1 MESLPVVAQVL
12 IFVGAAAIVWIAGT
26 TLSHTTDVLSARLG
40 IGQAVGGVILLAI
53 ATNLPEIAIT
63 ASAAVAHNL
72 SIAVGN
78 ILGGIAIQTVVL
90 ALLDAVGFPKGS
102 KPLTYQSASLVLVL
116 EGALVVAML
125 VLVVI
130 GTQLSSSVIAFR
142 LTPPVFLLALV
153 WVVGVWLLSRAD
165 KGLPWHADGE
175 APDGQP
181 EPRGHSQGK
190 KEAKATERGHRTSRV
205 AGAFGVAA
213 AATLAGGVLLEQSG
227 NGIAG
232 HLGMNGAVFGATFLA
247 GATALPEMSTGLTS
261 VRMADYQLA
270 VSDIFGGNAFLPV
283 LFLLATALS
292 GEAVLPAAHRTDI
305 YLTSLGALLT
315 AIYIWG
321 LIARPQRRIL
331 RMGIDSLL
339 VVIAYVI
346 GIVGL
351 FAVARG

>member
-1 MESLPVVAQVL
+1 LESLPVVAQVL
-12 IFVGAAAIVWIAGT
+12 IFVGAAAIVWIAGIA
-26 TLSHTTDVLSARLG
+26 LSHTTDVLSVRLG

-63 ASAAVAHNL
+63 ASAAVGRNL
-72 SIAVGN
+72 EIAVGN

-90 ALLDAVGFPKGS
+90 AVLDAVGLPKGS
-102 KPLTYQSASLVLVL
+102 RPLTYQAASLVLVL

-142 LTPPVFLLALV
+142 VTPPVFLLAIG

-165 KGLPWHADGE
+165 KGLPWHAEGE

-181 EPRGHSQGK
+181 EPRGHSMAK
-190 KEAKATERGHRTSRV
+190 KDAGARQRGSSTTRV
-205 AGAFGVAA
+205 AGVFGIAA

-232 HLGMNGAVFGATFLA
+232 HLNMNGAVFGATFLA
-247 GATALPEMSTGLTS
+247 GATALPELSTGLTS
-261 VRMADYQLA
+261 VRMADFQLA

-292 GEAVLPAAHRTDI
+292 GDAVLPAAHRTDI

-321 LIARPQRRIL
+321 LFARPRRRIL

-339 VVIAYVI
+339 VVITYVI